1 MSYSPSLHA
10 LESVPTD
17 IKLISPPTTQRRCER
32 CEQLPPHLEGPGT
45 LHLRFPLTHS
55 YGKVLGLLRESG
67 RAFQQREGLIS
78 VELPETNLAPFAVTV
93 SSILSAT
100 ELADVHVLFQKQ
112 GQLMQLADYLDNQS
126 LAHFISRAQMGW
138 LVDMI
143 NQDRLVS
150 VFHPI
155 LDARTGEVFGH
166 EALLRGRENER
177 LVPPVRLF
185 EVARGAG
192 LLFQLDLAA
201 RRCAIRGA
209 AEHSSG
215 GHLFVNFTPTAIYDP
230 QYCLRSTI
238 ELVSECGLTP
248 EQVVFEVIESEH
260 VADHD
265 HLTNILRFYRERG
278 FGVAL
283 DDVGAGYS
291 SLNVLSALRPDFI
304 KFDRELV
311 SGVDCDPYKALLARK
326 LLEAAQGLNIRTVAE
341 GIETLGELEWLRE
354 HGADFVQGFLFARP
368 QVPPTVPVWPFSHQ
382 PG

>member
-1 MSYSPSLHA
+1 MSYLSSLQDR
-10 LESVPTD
+10 EIPPTD
-17 IKLISPPTTQRRCER
+17 TFASTCRRGCER
-32 CEQLPPHLEGPGT
+32 CEKLPPHLEGPGT
-45 LHLRFPLTHS
+45 LHLRFPLAHS
-55 YGKVLGLLRESG
+55 FGKMLGFLRGGG
-67 RAFQQREGLIS
+67 RTFQQREGLLS
-78 VELPETNLAPFAVTV
+78 VEIPETDLAPLAIDL
-93 SSILSAT
+93 SSVLCAP

-112 GQLMQLADYLDNQS
+112 GQLLQLADYLDNQS
-126 LAHFISRAQMGW
+126 LSHFISRAQMGW
-138 LVDMI
+138 LLDMMR
-143 NQDRLVS
+143 QQRLVS
-150 VFHPI
+150 VFQPI
-155 LDARTGEVFGH
+155 LNALTGEVFGH

-177 LVPPVRLF
+177 LIPPVRLF

-192 LLFQLDLAA
+192 LLFHLDLAA

-209 AEHSSG
+209 AKHCGG

-238 ELVSECGLTP
+238 ELIEECGLEP
-248 EQVVFEVIESEH
+248 EQVVFEVIESER
-260 VADHD
+260 VAEHD

-304 KFDRELV
+304 KFDRELM
-311 SGVDCDPYKALLARK
+311 SGVDRDPYKALLARK

-368 QVPPTVPVWPFSHQ
+368 QLPPAVPVWPIAIEA
-382 PG
+382 